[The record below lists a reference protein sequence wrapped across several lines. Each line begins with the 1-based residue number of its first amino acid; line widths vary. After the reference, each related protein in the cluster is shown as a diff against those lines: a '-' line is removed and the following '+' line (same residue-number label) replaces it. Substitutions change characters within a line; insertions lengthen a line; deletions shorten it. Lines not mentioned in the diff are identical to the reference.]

1 MLCKGTD
8 DSDVYVCILHW
19 LLPVILN
26 YQQFTLK
33 RKKEGYILASFFFSF
48 ISMSKELK
56 SVNFWLSMILVGNEN
71 ISNLS

>member
-33 RKKEGYILASFFFSF
+33 RKKEGYTCLLFFFFYKHVEGVEVCKLLIIYDSGWEW
-48 ISMSKELK
+48 KHK
-56 SVNFWLSMILVGNEN
+56 
-71 ISNLS
+71 